1 MNKNNMTIGLVAVTI
16 MMTTFLLASLPLVE
30 AHPHPDTTEA
40 DSHTHEPQTE
50 LIPIDGTIG
59 IQKTILTMHAS
70 KDNTLPWG
78 FVEGKI
84 ASPALS
90 YPVIIQIYDVHGE
103 ATHFAQTSVN
113 EDGTYEY
120 KFRVRNVDAGE
131 VINIFE
137 GDYVVKIFKV
147 VYLNHGSNQV

>member
-1 MNKNNMTIGLVAVTI
+1 MNKNNSTILIAVTV
-16 MMTTFLLASLPLVE
+16 MMTTFLFASVPSIE
-30 AHPHPDTTEA
+30 AHPHPGTTEA

-50 LIPIDGTIG
+50 IISIDGTIG

-84 ASPALS
+84 ANPVLD
-90 YPVIIQIYDVHGE
+90 YPVIIQIYDVNGE
-103 ATHFAQTSVN
+103 ATHFAQTNAN

-120 KFRVRNVDAGE
+120 KFRVRNVDNGE
-131 VINIFE
+131 AINIFE
-137 GDYVVKIFKV
+137 GEYVVKVFKV
-147 VYLNHGSNQV
+147 VYLDHGSNQV

>member
-1 MNKNNMTIGLVAVTI
+1 MNKNNMTILVTV
-16 MMTTFLLASLPLVE
+16 MMTTFLLASLPSID
-30 AHPHPDTTEA
+30 AHPHPGTTEG

-50 LIPIDGTIG
+50 LIPIDGMIG
-59 IQKTILTMHAS
+59 IEKTGLLMHVQ
-70 KDNTLPWG
+70 KDNQLPWG

-84 ASPALS
+84 VNHVSD

-103 ATHFAQTSVN
+103 ATHFAQTNVN

-120 KFRVRNVDAGE
+120 KFRVRNVDNGE
-131 VINIFE
+131 VINVFE
-137 GDYVVKIFKV
+137 GDYMVKIFKV